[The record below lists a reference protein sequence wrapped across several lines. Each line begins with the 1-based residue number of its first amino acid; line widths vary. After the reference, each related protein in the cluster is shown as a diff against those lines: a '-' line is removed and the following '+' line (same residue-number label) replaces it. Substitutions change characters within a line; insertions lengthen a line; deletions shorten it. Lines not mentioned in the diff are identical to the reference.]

1 MPTGR
6 REAGW
11 DAAASVFQFFN
22 LADVNDFTE
31 AVRQEYL
38 SRARLGY
45 GRDWTE
51 RGKGPWRL
59 AVRHFP
65 DRASLSFR
73 RAWVTTMSPVG
84 KNYGSVARGI
94 TFSRAWNHIL

>member
-11 DAAASVFQFFN
+11 DAAAYVFSSSII
-22 LADVNDFTE
+22 LADVNDLTE
-31 AVRQEYL
+31 TARQEYL

-65 DRASLSFR
+65 DRASLL
-73 RAWVTTMSPVG
+73 
-84 KNYGSVARGI
+84 
-94 TFSRAWNHIL
+94 TFLVRTL

>member
-6 REAGW
+6 REAVGRGGPH
-11 DAAASVFQFFN
+11 FQFFN
-22 LADVNDFTE
+22 VLPMLNDLTE
-31 AVRQEYL
+31 AARQEYL

-65 DRASLSFR
+65 DRASLLLFLVR
-73 RAWVTTMSPVG
+73 RLVG
-84 KNYGSVARGI
+84 P
-94 TFSRAWNHIL
+94 